1 MFSDLVHG
9 LLSFFMWLKKKIGN
23 WREKLAKGKKRERDD
38 EDLVVKRN
46 IKKEKGG

>member
-1 MFSDLVHG
+1 
-9 LLSFFMWLKKKIGN
+9 
-23 WREKLAKGKKRERDD
+23 LAKGKKRERDD